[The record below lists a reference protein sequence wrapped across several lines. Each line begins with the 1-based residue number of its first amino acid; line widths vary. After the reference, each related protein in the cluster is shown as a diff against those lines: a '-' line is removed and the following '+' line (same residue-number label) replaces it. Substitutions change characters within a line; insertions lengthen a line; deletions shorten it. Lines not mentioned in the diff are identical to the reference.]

1 MRAVTMVPRRPA
13 GRRTL
18 SLTSVA
24 VVVLLAVAH
33 ELVSASKLPR
43 KDDSQRASEEPLDVG
58 APRGILWFGN
68 DDDAKS
74 RSRTFLRS
82 GSIQNGGLQSATVS
96 AWVKADHMKRYNWV
110 VGTASRANGFALFLD
125 EGEKACFGLFRQG
138 QLKTIS
144 NRGLQLPK
152 AWHYVS
158 GVFDNGTIQVFV
170 DAQPGEVVPL
180 SLRSLSPE
188 TWRDGLLVGGSPD
201 FPQLRLDGS
210 IGGVHL
216 WSSARTSSDLAQDMI
231 TLPPSAVR
239 PAWASHRP
247 RELVG
252 AWVVPAGEGG
262 AAMEDAVGGADLVAG
277 GEGMPP
283 LWRLSDLPL
292 HLCAEEAEDGAAGLE
307 ATIEDRGGG
316 GAIIAIDR
324 LPDHLE
330 PRATLVEAREGG
342 IALGPLPS
350 LPWPL
355 VPGRRLKIEIPVGK
369 AGGHLCGEVALRS
382 SKGKGTTSVFVY
394 GRTRGEGDLDHSQV
408 VESCHFSGR
417 GRGLVRRRADG
428 VGAPGGQSILVFA
441 PDDFGALSAATL
453 GRVGALV
460 GALGRGARCL
470 VFRVADRASRGHVEA
485 MALDLGG
492 GQSCVSYGVS
502 SAVAGLGIA
511 MGVLGDGRALVTT
524 TAAAEALPIGFGD
537 RAARA
542 LVAMAGGD
550 PGPFC
555 ALPGEDDGPAPAC
568 ASSNASEAAGA
579 ATPMPQETF
588 ARAVVSALGGSER
601 WWPLFVTRGVACLR
615 VADLRSVRI
624 GPSSE
629 PTPSFPSAGRTAEL
643 GILVGLWGAY
653 VRILKAS
660 GAWRQP
666 GGPAEVEGGA
676 IAFEAS
682 TADGWGGGGGCQ
694 LLSKIVLALRG
705 A

>member
-1 MRAVTMVPRRPA
+1 MGEPVAGGHDGPPSA
-13 GRRTL
+13 GGRRAP

-33 ELVSASKLPR
+33 ELVSAQNSPGKMTAKGPR
-43 KDDSQRASEEPLDVG
+43 RSPDVG

-324 LPDHLE
+324 LPDHLG
-330 PRATLVEAREGG
+330 PRALSWRPVKGASRLGLCTLC
-342 IALGPLPS
+342 
-350 LPWPL
+350 
-355 VPGRRLKIEIPVGK
+355 PGR
-369 AGGHLCGEVALRS
+369 
-382 SKGKGTTSVFVY
+382 
-394 GRTRGEGDLDHSQV
+394 
-408 VESCHFSGR
+408 SCR
-417 GRGLVRRRADG
+417 
-428 VGAPGGQSILVFA
+428 
-441 PDDFGALSAATL
+441 
-453 GRVGALV
+453 
-460 GALGRGARCL
+460 
-470 VFRVADRASRGHVEA
+470 
-485 MALDLGG
+485 
-492 GQSCVSYGVS
+492 
-502 SAVAGLGIA
+502 
-511 MGVLGDGRALVTT
+511 
-524 TAAAEALPIGFGD
+524 
-537 RAARA
+537 
-542 LVAMAGGD
+542 
-550 PGPFC
+550 
-555 ALPGEDDGPAPAC
+555 AC
-568 ASSNASEAAGA
+568 ASRLRSPLGRRA
-579 ATPMPQETF
+579 ATCAARSPCGRRK
-588 ARAVVSALGGSER
+588 ARARRRSSCTDVLAAKGI
-601 WWPLFVTRGVACLR
+601 WTT
-615 VADLRSVRI
+615 LRSWS
-624 GPSSE
+624 PA
-629 PTPSFPSAGRTAEL
+629 TFPVAA
-643 GILVGLWGAY
+643 V
-653 VRILKAS
+653 
-660 GAWRQP
+660 AW
-666 GGPAEVEGGA
+666 
-676 IAFEAS
+676 
-682 TADGWGGGGGCQ
+682 
-694 LLSKIVLALRG
+694 
-705 A
+705 